1 MGCLSTTNK
10 NKVEVLDN
18 INEVGIQN
26 NINEVGVPNNIN
38 EVGVPNNINELGAQ
52 NNINEVGVPNNINEV
67 EIPKN
72 KFACPEC
79 GEFDPVISKINVDN
93 KKIEFCCK
101 KCAEN
106 EYKSKYFT
114 SERKLN
120 NITYYLTPKDGN
132 GEIQYFFKDYRK
144 NERQEN
150 KKSILKKI
158 FQRKLENAKEII
170 KKKNEQ
176 LKKIIKFNNMVKYIS
191 EKYQNNYFHLKS
203 LKNISNSL
211 QNEILRDSNDLK
223 FLLEAFN
230 NEIQFSDEAIKVF
243 NKAAKVDIKREE
255 ESLFLNKKNLNDTNI
270 ISLSMIKF
278 NQLKEIDLS
287 ENEIKDI
294 ELISKMKLPF
304 LEFLN
309 LSFNKINNIKPL
321 GEMNSKKLKYLFIQN
336 NQIKDIQFIKNW
348 DFPKLIILRL
358 ENNDNINE
366 NSDSFKEI
374 VNDYKK
380 NKHIIVTKKKI
391 EEIENLYNIKY
402 DDNTKKIELEG
413 VKEEDEEEDELILI
427 NLFIIISQRSENRIR
442 RLKLADCKI
451 KNPSILNRIQFNFL
465 EELDLSSNNITN
477 LKFLKGMKAKNLKRL
492 YLNNNYILDL
502 SPFCNIIEYFP
513 YLEYIYLNNNNFNPE
528 ESIFKDLTCYLENKR
543 IRIICSDRKRYADY
557 DFKADIVQP
566 KQSENNYNYLNAKC
580 FYCNK
585 ICKENKN
592 LYLYCYDCKME
603 FFKKCEIKN
612 K

>member
-52 NNINEVGVPNNINEV
+52 NNINEVGVPNNFNEV

-72 KFACPEC
+72 LFACPEC

-176 LKKIIKFNNMVKYIS
+176 LKKIIKFNNMVKYTS

-294 ELISKMKLPF
+294 EPISKMNLPF

-336 NQIKDIQFIKNW
+336 NQIEDIQFIKNW

-358 ENNDNINE
+358 ENNYNINE
-366 NSDSFKEI
+366 NSESFKMI
-374 VNDYKK
+374 VKYYKK
-380 NKHIIVTKKKI
+380 TSIVTKKKI
-391 EEIENLYNIKY
+391 EEIENLYKIKY
-402 DDNTKKIELEG
+402 DDNTTKIELEG
-413 VKEEDEEEDELILI
+413 VKKEDEEDELMLI
-427 NLFIIISQRSENRIR
+427 NLFIIISQKSENSISK
-442 RLKLADCKI
+442 LKLTNCKI
-451 KNPSILNRIQFNFL
+451 KDPSILKRIQFNL
-465 EELDLSSNNITN
+465 LDELDLSFNNIKD
-477 LKFLKGMKAKNLKRL
+477 LKFLKGMKAKNLKKL
-492 YLNNNYILDL
+492 YLNNNNIKDL
-502 SPFCNIIEYFP
+502 SLLYKIRDLFP
-513 YLEYIYLNNNNFNPE
+513 YLQEIFLNNNNFNPE
-528 ESIFKDLTCYLENKR
+528 NQVDL
-543 IRIICSDRKRYADY
+543 
-557 DFKADIVQP
+557 V
-566 KQSENNYNYLNAKC
+566 NYLDQ
-580 FYCNK
+580 
-585 ICKENKN
+585 E
-592 LYLYCYDCKME
+592 
-603 FFKKCEIKN
+603 EIKLN
-612 K
+612 IN

>member
-1 MGCLSTTNK
+1 MGCWPPRNK
-10 NKVEVLDN
+10 NEVEVLDN
-18 INEVGIQN
+18 INEVGVQN
-26 NINEVGVPNNIN
+26 NINEVGVQNNIN

-72 KFACPEC
+72 LFACPEC

-101 KCAEN
+101 KCAEK

-120 NITYYLTPKDGN
+120 NITYYLTPKNGN
-132 GEIQYFFKDYRK
+132 GEIQYFFKEYRK

-150 KKSILKKI
+150 KKSFLKKI

-176 LKKIIKFNNMVKYIS
+176 LKKIIKFNNMVKHTS
-191 EKYQNNYFHLKS
+191 EKYQKNYFHLKS

-211 QNEILRDSNDLK
+211 QKEILRDSNDLK
-223 FLLEAFN
+223 FLLEVFN
-230 NEIQFSDEAIKVF
+230 NEIQFSDKAIKVF
-243 NKAAKVDIKREE
+243 NKAANVDIKREE
-255 ESLFLNKKNLNDTNI
+255 ESLFLSKKKLKDINI

-294 ELISKMKLPF
+294 EPISKMILPF

-336 NQIKDIQFIKNW
+336 NQIEDIQFIKNW

-366 NSDSFKEI
+366 NSDSFKKI

-402 DDNTKKIELEG
+402 DDKTKKIELEG
-413 VKEEDEEEDELILI
+413 VKKEDEEDELMLI
-427 NLFIIISQRSENRIR
+427 NLFIIISQKSENSISK
-442 RLKLADCKI
+442 LKLTNCKI
-451 KNPSILNRIQFNFL
+451 KDPSILKRIQFNL
-465 EELDLSSNNITN
+465 LYELDLSFNNIKD
-477 LKFLKGMKAKNLKRL
+477 LKFLKGMKAKDLKKL
-492 YLNNNYILDL
+492 YLNNNNIKDL
-502 SPFCNIIEYFP
+502 SLLNKIRDLFP
-513 YLEYIYLNNNNFNPE
+513 YLQEIFLNNNNFNPE
-528 ESIFKDLTCYLENKR
+528 NQVDL
-543 IRIICSDRKRYADY
+543 
-557 DFKADIVQP
+557 V
-566 KQSENNYNYLNAKC
+566 NYLDQ
-580 FYCNK
+580 
-585 ICKENKN
+585 E
-592 LYLYCYDCKME
+592 
-603 FFKKCEIKN
+603 EIKLN
-612 K
+612 IN